1 MKLTALKLF
10 LFAAVFAAIPSWAIK
25 PVYTDQPAA
34 KPSRVAKIRS
44 VVMKISTGDIRELLP
59 HKSSGQRPIRLK
71 GVDPRLLIV
80 DNWGGQPVP
89 VIFDNGAS
97 VKPNS
102 LSRGAILGLKIGGGI
117 LAGLGMLLGGLG
129 GIMD

>member
-1 MKLTALKLF
+1 MKLTAIKLV
-10 LFAAVFAAIPSWAIK
+10 LFTVVLAAIPSWAIK
-25 PVYTDQPAA
+25 PVYTDQPV
-34 KPSRVAKIRS
+34 PNHSRVAKIRS

-59 HKSSGQRPIRLK
+59 HKNSGHPPIKLK

-80 DNWGGQPVP
+80 ENWGGQPVS

-102 LSRGAILGLKIGGGI
+102 LSRAAMLGLKIGGGI